1 MKRLRLLRFLLLA
14 LLLPFVV
21 VVVIMLRNPGLG
33 RSDPPPH
40 GQGGET
46 ATDIKY
52 EDFFEGIRRFLFIA
66 GVATVDE
73 NGDIHFD
80 KVHRLEV
87 YREGASPLLVSAD
100 QGSFAGAEGRR
111 LIRLEGG
118 VSVEDED
125 EELRVSLDALEVNQA
140 AGEARSLGGVEFSG
154 PTFSG
159 RADSVVYGLEDQPAV
174 INAPVVESSDGSVL
188 RAERARLLDGTRD
201 VAFEDGIRISDP
213 NRDFQAESMR
223 VQRGSKGDLE
233 HMVASEGVKGS
244 DRREPDAAG
253 ALFADRV
260 EVYWGQDG
268 EVSSLSLDGDSVL
281 RKGQNELLAESI
293 WAVRAEGAEDWSFA
307 ARGAVVA
314 TGQRKGGPVVL
325 RCAEL
330 VGRMGAD
337 GELIEGEAV
346 DSVHFEAQG
355 AFADAASA
363 SFDPGEPGKE
373 ITLRSSRDLRA
384 RVLQGRSRV
393 AAETIRT
400 NADGTY
406 LLAEGRVEASLL
418 PASPEERNG
427 PESGLFDTSEAIHF
441 VSARLEGNPRANALE
456 FVGSVR
462 GWQGE
467 RNLKADRVRLDQSAD
482 TLTAVGRV
490 STRLPR
496 MPERGTSEAD
506 YIQVSA
512 ERLDYSG
519 RDGLATYAGE
529 VRVRQAEGWME
540 SRELVV
546 TLSPEG
552 KGVREILARD
562 DIAFE
567 FRAADSDGL
576 PRPVT
581 GTADRVVYNPQERV
595 MTLYGDLAPAAVRRE
610 GEDGA
615 VTKGRVLRY
624 HLDTGAL
631 EVQSGERDRAKIQTS
646 DSPGN

>member
-21 VVVIMLRNPGLG
+21 VVIVMLRNPGLG
-33 RSDPPPH
+33 LSDPPLNR
-40 GQGGET
+40 QGRDT
-46 ATDIKY
+46 ATDIEY
-52 EDFFEGIRRFLFIA
+52 EDFFEGIRRYLFIA
-66 GVATVDE
+66 GLATVDDSG
-73 NGDIHFD
+73 NIHFD
-80 KVHRLEV
+80 DVKRLEV
-87 YREGASPLLVSAD
+87 YREGSSPLLVSAE
-100 QGSFAGAEGRR
+100 QGSFTGGEGRR

-118 VSVEDED
+118 VSVEDEG

-140 AGEARSLGGVEFSG
+140 AGEARSLGGVEFRG

-159 RADSVVYGLEDQPAV
+159 RAGSVVYGLEDQPAV
-174 INAPVVESSDGSVL
+174 INEPVVESSDGSVL
-188 RAERARLLDGTRD
+188 RAERAQLLDGTRD
-201 VAFEDGIRISDP
+201 VLFEGGVRISDP
-213 NRDFQAESMR
+213 DRDFQAESMR
-223 VQRGSKGDLE
+223 VQRGTGGNLE
-233 HMVASEGVKGS
+233 HMVASGGVEGS
-244 DRREPDAAG
+244 DRREPESPG
-253 ALFADRV
+253 AVVADRM
-260 EVYWGQDG
+260 EAFWGQDG
-268 EVSSLSLDGDSVL
+268 EISSLSLEGDGVL
-281 RKGQNELLAESI
+281 RKGVNELMADRI
-293 WAVRAEGAEDWSFA
+293 WAVRAEGASEWSFA

-314 TGQRKGGPVVL
+314 KGHRGTGPIVL

-330 VGRMGAD
+330 VGRLGAD
-337 GELIEGEAV
+337 GELIEGEAI
-346 DSVHFEAQG
+346 DGVHFEAQG
-355 AFADAASA
+355 AVADAASA
-363 SFDPGEPGKE
+363 SFDPGDPGTE
-373 ITLRSSRDLRA
+373 ITLRSSKELRA

-400 NADGTY
+400 NPDGTY
-406 LLAEGRVEASLL
+406 LVAEGRVEASLL
-418 PASPEERNG
+418 PAASEERAG
-427 PESGLFDTSEAIHF
+427 PESGLFDTSEPIHF

-456 FVGSVR
+456 FVGNVR

-482 TLTAVGRV
+482 TLTALGQV

-496 MPERGTSEAD
+496 MAESGASEAD

-519 RDGLATYAGE
+519 REGLATYAGE

-552 KGVREILARD
+552 EGVREILARD
-562 DIAFE
+562 DITFE

-581 GTADRVVYNPQERV
+581 GTADRVVYNPRERV
-595 MTLYGDLAPAAVRRE
+595 MTLHGDRAPAAVRRA

-631 EVQSGERDRAKIQTS
+631 EVQSGERDRATIQTS